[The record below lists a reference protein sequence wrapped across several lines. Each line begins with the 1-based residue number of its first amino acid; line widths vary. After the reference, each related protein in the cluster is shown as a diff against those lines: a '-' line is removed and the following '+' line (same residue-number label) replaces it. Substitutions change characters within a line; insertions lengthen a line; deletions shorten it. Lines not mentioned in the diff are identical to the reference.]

1 MKKEIKIAIAAII
14 CIAILIVGINFL
26 KGINIFQSTN
36 SYYVKLKDAKQLTV
50 SNLVYANGYP
60 VGSIRE
66 VNYLYQDNSAVV
78 VLIELNKNMRIPKG
92 TTATLETPLMGGVVM
107 HLKLGQN
114 PADVMNPLDTIV
126 GTETLGAMDQLSAM
140 MPTVETMLPKLDS
153 ILTNLNRLTSDPAL
167 QQTLANAA
175 EITDNLKRTS
185 ATLDHLT
192 KHQIAATLNHTETLT
207 GNLAKAD
214 IDGTMQNL
222 NATVTDVR
230 TLVGQL
236 QKTMDDVSQ
245 RLNSTES
252 TLGALMNDRALYDN
266 LNHTV
271 QSADSLVT
279 DLKAHPKRYVH
290 FSVFGRKSK

>member
-78 VLIELNKNMRIPKG
+78 VLIDLNKNMRIPKG

-222 NATVTDVR
+222 NATVTDAR